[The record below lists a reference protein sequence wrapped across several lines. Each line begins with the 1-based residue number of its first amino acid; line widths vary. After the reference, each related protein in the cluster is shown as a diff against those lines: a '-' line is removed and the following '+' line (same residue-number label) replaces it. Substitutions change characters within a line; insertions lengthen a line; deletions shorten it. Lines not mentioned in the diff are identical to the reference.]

1 MTDTNCTL
9 LALEPF
15 VSRCAFVLFRN
26 DPHPTRPGEKPIKVP
41 VHHEGVVKHSTAN
54 PAASMTADQAAGWLA
69 HNRATGVGHDRP
81 TEVGYIGVGFRPA
94 GTGLV
99 CIDLD
104 NCVTSTGWTPEAL
117 RLMARFPGALVE
129 QSLSGTGAHIWVSVT
144 GAGPGRRGKQ
154 LTPLGEIE
162 VYGEGQF
169 IACGTVLG
177 GNASIDHTAAV
188 EQLVAEFWPV
198 REIDSTPCA
207 EFDAMTPEQQCRLIE
222 VIRSALTVQ
231 DPDDRN
237 VWMANGQSSKS
248 MGEAGYVLWAEWSAR
263 STRFPGGDGFDKWD
277 GFSGERTDYRAI
289 IARAQRTGQW
299 VNPDS
304 KPSLPTDAS
313 AVFDTAVST
322 PLPAGAVLEPPLS
335 RLAAA
340 SAGELTFMA
349 AAPGVLPATIVNV
362 EGALMSTEGGIA
374 IAYDVFLD
382 QVSISIGGEP
392 PRAFQD
398 EDYGDIRARF
408 ERRGFKPIS
417 AEIARTVVGMVA
429 KRNKFDSA
437 LLWINGL
444 VWDGVP
450 RIGRAMQTYY
460 GCDDTPYASAVGEYL
475 FTGLA
480 GRCTTP
486 GIKADMAVILVGLQ
500 GAGKTSAVEAL
511 SPTPEA
517 FGEIDLSKSDD
528 ALARS
533 MRGKLVQELAE
544 LKGLSGRDSDSIKA
558 WLSRRVEEWRPV
570 YREAHVRYG
579 RRSMVIGTDNVG
591 EFLDD
596 PTGARRFLPIRVG
609 RHVDIEGLT
618 RDRDQLWAEGLV
630 RFRESGIAW
639 QMAEELAKVEH
650 AKFETVDENLALV
663 TAWLAA
669 PPTPVPGHPLVTT
682 PRGAE
687 PVRGVDVLTGA
698 LHYQPSNIK
707 KADQM
712 MLAKIMR
719 RLGYVRTTS
728 RQHGTLVKLWV
739 TDSQPPF

>member
-1 MTDTNCTL
+1 MTDTNSTL
-9 LALEPF
+9 LTHEPF
-15 VSRCAFVLFRN
+15 VRHRAFVLFRN
-26 DPHPTRPGEKPIKVP
+26 DPHPTRPDDKPIKVP
-41 VHHEGVVKHSTAN
+41 VHHEGVTKHSTAN
-54 PAASMTADQAAGWLA
+54 PAASMSAEQAAGWLA
-69 HNRATGVGHDRP
+69 HNRAAGVGHDRAR
-81 TEVGYIGVGFRPA
+81 EAGYIGTGFRPS

-104 NCVTSTGWTPEAL
+104 NCVTPAGWTPGAL
-117 RLMARFPGALVE
+117 QLMARFPGALVE

-154 LTPLGEIE
+154 VTPLGEIE

-177 GNASIDHTAAV
+177 GDACIDHTAAV

-198 REIDSTPCA
+198 REIDTSPSV
-207 EFDAMTPEQQCRLIE
+207 EFDAMTPEQQQA
-222 VIRSALTVQ
+222 VVDVVRSALTVL
-231 DPDDRN
+231 DPDDRDE
-237 VWMANGQSSKS
+237 WIADGQSTKC
-248 MGEAGYVLWAEWSAR
+248 MGEAGYHLWAEWSAR
-263 STRFPGGDGFDKWD
+263 SKRFPGGDGLDKWD

-289 IARAQRTGQW
+289 LARAQRKGW
-299 VNPDS
+299 VNPAS
-304 KPSLPTDAS
+304 RQPLPTDAS

-322 PLPAGAVLEPPLS
+322 PLPAGAVLEPPPS

-340 SAGELTFMA
+340 SAGELTFIA

-437 LLWINGL
+437 MLWINGL

-650 AKFETVDENLALV
+650 AKFETVDENLAPV